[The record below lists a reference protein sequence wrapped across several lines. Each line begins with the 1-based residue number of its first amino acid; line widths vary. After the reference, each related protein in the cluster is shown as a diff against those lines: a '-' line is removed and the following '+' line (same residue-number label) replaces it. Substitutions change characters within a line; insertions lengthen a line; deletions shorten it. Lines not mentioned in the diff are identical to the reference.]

1 MQLGSVN
8 VSQNYMQRTV
18 QVATPSDRTDQL
30 IRQIEPLDD
39 VIGLSVQRGG
49 SIKPVGDILI
59 INALN
64 KGIDEVLR
72 RVADTC
78 QGTNYSIAT
87 AEQAS
92 MIDQQHDNII
102 ENDIDEAIWEEIETG
117 MRQQAH
123 VTVNYMLLMAIGG
136 AIATVGLVSEPGPQA
151 VAFVAASVIA
161 PGFEPLAAVPLGL
174 VVRNA
179 HTVWRGVRSA
189 LIGYGVLIL
198 AAALTF
204 VMLHGMAI
212 TSEMEFV
219 LNPEV
224 DSLSHPTA
232 KEITVSFCG
241 TLAGAIIIAAYRRS
255 IIAGALI
262 AMVII
267 QAAAMIGVS
276 AVCGRWDLAVEGVE
290 RFGLDIVFVFISC
303 FVVFAAKQ
311 MLVHKRKPIV

>member
-1 MQLGSVN
+1 
-8 VSQNYMQRTV
+8 MQRTV
-18 QVATPSDRTDQL
+18 QVATPSNRTDQL
-30 IRQIEPLDD
+30 ISQLEPLDD

-49 SIKPVGDILI
+49 SIKPVGDVLV

-78 QGTNYSIAT
+78 RGTNYSIAT

-92 MIDQQHDNII
+92 MIDQQHDAII

-123 VTVNYMLLMAIGG
+123 VTVNYMILMAIGG
-136 AIATVGLVSEPGPQA
+136 AIATVGLVSDPGPQA

-161 PGFEPLAAVPLGL
+161 PGFEPLAAIPLGL
-174 VVRNA
+174 VLRNS
-179 HTVWRGVRSA
+179 HTVWRGTRSA

-204 VMLHGMAI
+204 ALLRWTGI
-212 TSEMEFV
+212 TSEMEFIR
-219 LNPEV
+219 NPEV
-224 DSLSHPTA
+224 DTLSHPTA

-267 QAAAMIGVS
+267 QAAALIGVS
-276 AVCGRWDLAVEGVE
+276 VVCARWDLALEGIE
-290 RFGLDIVFVFISC
+290 RFGLDIVFVFVSC

-311 MLVHKRKPIV
+311 VLVHKRKPIV

>member
-1 MQLGSVN
+1 
-8 VSQNYMQRTV
+8 MQRSV

-30 IRQIEPLDD
+30 ISQLEPLDD

-49 SIKPVGDILI
+49 SIKPLGDILV

-64 KGIDEVLR
+64 KGIDDVLR
-72 RVADTC
+72 QVADTC
-78 QGTNYSIAT
+78 RGTNYSIAT
-87 AEQAS
+87 SEQAS
-92 MIDQQHDNII
+92 LIDQQYDMLI
-102 ENDIDEAIWEEIETG
+102 ETDIDEAIWEEIETG

-136 AIATVGLVSEPGPQA
+136 AIATVGLVSDPGPQA

-179 HTVWRGVRSA
+179 HTVWRGMRSA

-204 VMLHGMAI
+204 VLLRWLGV
-212 TSEMEFV
+212 TSEQEFV
-219 LNPEV
+219 INPEV
-224 DSLSHPTA
+224 ESLSHPTA

-267 QAAAMIGVS
+267 QSATMIGVS
-276 AVCGRWDLAVEGVE
+276 VVCRRWDLALEGAE
-290 RFGLDIVFVFISC
+290 RFGLDVVFVFLSC

-311 MLVHKRKPIV
+311 SLIHKRKPIV

>member
-1 MQLGSVN
+1 
-8 VSQNYMQRTV
+8 MQRTV
-18 QVATPSDRTDQL
+18 QVATPGDRTDQL
-30 IRQIEPLDD
+30 IRQLEPLDE

-49 SIKPVGDILI
+49 SVKPVGDVLT

-64 KGIDEVLR
+64 QGIDEVLR
-72 RVADTC
+72 RVAETC

-92 MIDQQHDNII
+92 LINQQYDSII

-123 VTVNYMLLMAIGG
+123 ITVNYMLLMAIGG
-136 AIATVGLVSEPGPQA
+136 AIATVGLVLEPGPQA

-179 HTVWRGVRSA
+179 HTVWRGMRSA

-204 VMLHGMAI
+204 ALLRGMNI

-219 LNPEV
+219 LNAEV
-224 DSLSHPTA
+224 NSLSHPTA

-267 QAAAMIGVS
+267 QSAAMIGVS
-276 AVCGRWDLAVEGVE
+276 VVCGRWNLALEGAE
-290 RFGLDIVFVFISC
+290 RFGLDIAFVFVSC

-311 MLVHKRKPIV
+311 ALIHKRKPIV